1 MKKIACLFFANWLMV
16 CLVSKINKF
25 LNTTIMKKIVLVFSL
40 TVATYTFQACNSGS
54 STQDSV
60 DSAKDMNA
68 MKDTTAMM
76 NRDSVI
82 TTPVDKDASDFAVNV
97 ANAGMKEVALSQLA
111 MQNATE
117 QRVKDF
123 ASMMI
128 KDHNEAADKLK
139 GIANTKNI
147 TLPAKVGDDAQK
159 DIDKL
164 SKKTGNDF
172 DKDYMHMMLSDHKKA
187 ADDFQKAAKDCKDPD
202 LKNFAIQTLPTIL
215 MHLDSAKA
223 ISERK

>member
-1 MKKIACLFFANWLMV
+1 
-16 CLVSKINKF
+16 
-25 LNTTIMKKIVLVFSL
+25 MKKIVLVFS
-40 TVATYTFQACNSGS
+40 VALASYTFQACNSGS

-68 MKDTTAMM
+68 MKDTTSMM
-76 NRDSVI
+76 NSDTAI

-111 MQNATE
+111 LQNATE
-117 QRVKDF
+117 QRVKDY

-128 KDHNEAADKLK
+128 KDHNEAAGKLK
-139 GIANTKNI
+139 DIASAKNI

-164 SKKTGNDF
+164 GKKTGSDF

-202 LKNFAIQTLPTIL
+202 IKNFAIQTLPTIL

-223 ISERK
+223 ISDKK